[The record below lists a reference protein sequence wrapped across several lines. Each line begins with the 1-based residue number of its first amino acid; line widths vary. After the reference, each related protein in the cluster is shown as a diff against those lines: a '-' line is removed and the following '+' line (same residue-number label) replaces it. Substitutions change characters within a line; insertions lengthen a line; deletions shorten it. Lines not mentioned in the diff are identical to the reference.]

1 MRSEENKKSPDSQEW
16 CSTTTVKGVYA
27 RSTLWLTSCG
37 SLAPDGPE
45 LSACKWPGLGETSC
59 GAGVCGTK
67 RYDDSGVS

>member
-16 CSTTTVKGVYA
+16 CSTKTVKAVYA

-37 SLAPDGPE
+37 SLAPDGSDYQP
-45 LSACKWPGLGETSC
+45 ANGLGWARQAAELVS
-59 GAGVCGTK
+59 AGQK